1 MSQQEVVEI
10 LISALGRG
18 VVIAVGAKRF
28 RDERLLIRGEKYRH
42 ELQGLAKC
50 IVDRLIDNVPF
61 PRGAFPLTPRFFTA
75 ESPMAGLRENDQHII
90 RHIELIHHPFLPT
103 LYRRPIHMLIDL
115 DIQAILAQLCGKTG
129 DRLAMGIGIMAVA
142 DEYANL
148 IHGESQFT
156 RHFPMNQ

>member
-42 ELQGLAKC
+42 ESQGPAKF
-50 IVDRLIDNVPF
+50 IIDRLLDNGPF
-61 PRGAFPLTPRFFTA
+61 PRDTFPLASRFFTT
-75 ESPMAGLRENDQHII
+75 ESPIIGLRANDQHIS
-90 RHIELIHHPFLPT
+90 RHIQLTHHPFRPT
-103 LYRRPIHMLIDL
+103 LFRRPIHILIDH
-115 DIQAILAQLCGKTG
+115 DIQAILAQSCGKTR

-148 IHGESQFT
+148 IHGKRQFT
-156 RHFPMNQ
+156 RHFPTNQ